1 MDPFLAN
8 HGSPGQGPRLVVGMR
23 GDDQQLQSGMFSY
36 VALEDRIPADHPLRG
51 VRKLVDAVLAEMSND
66 FEGLYSKVG
75 RPSIPP
81 ERLLRALLLQV
92 FYSVRSERLLMEQL
106 NYNLLFRWFVGLEI
120 DDPVWN
126 HAVFSKNRDRL
137 LNQDLAQRFFAHVK
151 AQATGLMSDEHF
163 TVDGTLIEAWAGQ
176 KSFSRKDNDNDKDGD
191 GGGGDFRGEQRRNQT
206 HASSTDPEAR
216 LYKKSAGQEAK
227 LSYLGHTLVE
237 NRNGLIAAAMTTQAD
252 GRAERDA
259 ALLMLHELSR
269 KRGGR
274 ITTGADRAYDT
285 RDFVSTVRE
294 LGVTPHVA
302 RRQHGAIDQRTSRHP
317 GYAISLSKRWL
328 VEKPFGWLKQIGPLK
343 KVKLRGLAKVDW
355 LFVFSCAAFNLIRIP
370 KLRAQSA

>member
-1 MDPFLAN
+1 
-8 HGSPGQGPRLVVGMR
+8 MR

-51 VRKLVDAVLAEMSND
+51 VRKLVDAVLAEMSKD

-176 KSFSRKDNDNDKDGD
+176 KSFSRKDNDKDGD

-237 NRNGLIAAAMTTQAD
+237 NRNGLIAAAMTTQSD
-252 GRAERDA
+252 GKAERDA

-274 ITTGADRAYDT
+274 ITAGADRAYDT

-302 RRQHGAIDQRTSRHP
+302 RRQNGAIDERTSRHP

>member
-1 MDPFLAN
+1 
-8 HGSPGQGPRLVVGMR
+8 
-23 GDDQQLQSGMFSY
+23 
-36 VALEDRIPADHPLRG
+36 
-51 VRKLVDAVLAEMSND
+51 VDAVLAEMSKD
-66 FEGLYSKVG
+66 SEGLYSKVG

-176 KSFSRKDNDNDKDGD
+176 KSFSRKDEDKDGD

-252 GRAERDA
+252 GKAERDA

-274 ITTGADRAYDT
+274 ITAGADRAYDT

-302 RRQHGAIDQRTSRHP
+302 RRQNGAIDERTSRHP

>member
-1 MDPFLAN
+1 
-8 HGSPGQGPRLVVGMR
+8 
-23 GDDQQLQSGMFSY
+23 MFSY

-51 VRKLVDAVLAEMSND
+51 VRKLVDAVLAEMSKD

-176 KSFSRKDNDNDKDGD
+176 KSFSRKDNDKDGD

-259 ALLMLHELSR
+259 ALLMLHDLRR
-269 KRGGR
+269 KPGGR

-302 RRQHGAIDQRTSRHP
+302 RRQNGAIDERTSRHP
-317 GYAISLSKRWL
+317 GYSVSLSKRWL
-328 VEKPFGWLKQIGPLK
+328 VEKPFGWLKQIGPLR

-370 KLRAQSA
+370 KLREQSA

>member
-1 MDPFLAN
+1 
-8 HGSPGQGPRLVVGMR
+8 MR
-23 GDDQQLQSGMFSY
+23 GDDQQLQTGMFSY

-51 VRKLVDAVLAEMSND
+51 VRALVDAVLAEMSKD
-66 FEGLYSKVG
+66 FDGLYSRVG
-75 RPSIPP
+75 RPSIAP

-120 DDPVWN
+120 DDAVWN

-137 LNQDLAQRFFAHVK
+137 LNQDLAQKFFAHVK
-151 AQATGLMSDEHF
+151 AQAAGLMSDEHF

-176 KSFSRKDNDNDKDGD
+176 KSFRRKDDGGS
-191 GGGGDFRGEQRRNQT
+191 GGGGDFHGEPRSNQT
-206 HASSTDPEAR
+206 HASRTDPEAR

-252 GRAERDA
+252 GTAERDA
-259 ALLMLHELSR
+259 ALLMLYELTR
-269 KRGGR
+269 KRRSR
-274 ITTGADRAYDT
+274 ITAGADKAYDT
-285 RDFVSTVRE
+285 RDFVHTVRE

-302 RRQHGAIDQRTSRHP
+302 RRLHGAIDERTSRHP

-355 LFVFSCAAFNLIRIP
+355 VFVFSCAAFNLIRIP